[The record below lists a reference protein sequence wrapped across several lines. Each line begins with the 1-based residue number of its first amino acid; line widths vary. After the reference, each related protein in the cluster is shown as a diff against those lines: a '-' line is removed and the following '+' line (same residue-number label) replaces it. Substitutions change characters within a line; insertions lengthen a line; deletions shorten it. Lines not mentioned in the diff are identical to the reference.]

1 MKNTNSNIKGV
12 SLLEALVSTAVIGIG
27 FIAILQMTNYSVQS
41 IHTSGERTKANFL
54 TNMIAEDALASKD
67 PSSGSAIFAD
77 FLSGESGESE
87 TDLATVCSTGGTS
100 STNSGNIYGTTATA
114 TEAKGE
120 FGISDSKKIAPNMK
134 LKKWK
139 AILNSK
145 DYLNCIGQKETR
157 KFQMFKVTSPWAGG
171 KYTSGN
177 IKDEAMYIGR
187 VRILINN
194 GKKSKY
200 LYFQSDYTLQGGP
213 KIEDNDDEGDT
224 LKAFGSEG

>member
-1 MKNTNSNIKGV
+1 
-12 SLLEALVSTAVIGIG
+12 
-27 FIAILQMTNYSVQS
+27 
-41 IHTSGERTKANFL
+41 
-54 TNMIAEDALASKD
+54 
-67 PSSGSAIFAD
+67 
-77 FLSGESGESE
+77 
-87 TDLATVCSTGGTS
+87 
-100 STNSGNIYGTTATA
+100 
-114 TEAKGE
+114 
-120 FGISDSKKIAPNMK
+120 MK

-171 KYTSGN
+171 KYTSAN

>member
-1 MKNTNSNIKGV
+1 MKKTNSNIKGV

-67 PSSGSAIFAD
+67 PSSGSAVFAD

-120 FGISDSKKIAPNMK
+120 FSISDSKKIAPNM
-134 LKKWK
+134 
-139 AILNSK
+139 
-145 DYLNCIGQKETR
+145 NCLLY
-157 KFQMFKVTSPWAGG
+157 TSP
-171 KYTSGN
+171 SPR
-177 IKDEAMYIGR
+177 D
-187 VRILINN
+187 
-194 GKKSKY
+194 S
-200 LYFQSDYTLQGGP
+200 
-213 KIEDNDDEGDT
+213 
-224 LKAFGSEG
+224 